1 MKEFYENLSASERRS
16 LIVGGVALGLVLIYG
31 LIWLPLQR
39 GVISMQAQVVKN
51 QELVTWMQNASADVR
66 SILGN
71 APAVRTDRGDSSLL
85 ALVDNTAKQTN
96 LGQAVRR
103 VEPKGKDEVRVRLE
117 DAPFDDMIR
126 WLTEL
131 QLRYGVLAESV
142 SIDKQPSPG
151 RVNANLTLK
160 EGA

>member
-1 MKEFYENLSASERRS
+1 MKEFYENLSVSERRS
-16 LIVGGVALGLVLIYG
+16 LLVGGVALGLVLIYG

-39 GVISMQAQVVKN
+39 SVIAMQAQVVKN

-71 APAVRTDRGDSSLL
+71 APAVRTERGDSSLL

-126 WLTEL
+126 WLTDL
-131 QLRYGVLAESV
+131 QLRYGVQAESV
-142 SIDKQPSPG
+142 SVDKQPSPG

-160 EGA
+160 EGG